1 MKRLWTNMIKQST
14 SILPSS
20 PRMCTKY
27 QCWYNAS
34 DDSNPV
40 ISWAYTL
47 RHTLRHCLK
56 VSDEYRTNN
65 CHFTKP
71 MLFIYRKV
79 LHPHHQMW
87 WADVDRMFDNAS
99 NWCERRKCWVTFD
112 AFKVNTFLWLS
123 FHTTTTHHIVLISD
137 YQIVL
142 EVTFISQD
150 KKGHHLPFFASSSS
164 SSACIGKD
172 ENTERYLHPP

>member
-1 MKRLWTNMIKQST
+1 MKRFWTNMIKQST
-14 SILPSS
+14 SIPPSL

-27 QCWYNAS
+27 QCWCVAS

-47 RHTLRHCLK
+47 PHTLRHCLT
-56 VSDEYRTNN
+56 VSDDYRTNN
-65 CHFTKP
+65 FHFTKP

-79 LHPHHQMW
+79 WLPHHQMW

-112 AFKVNTFLWLS
+112 AFKVNTFLGVS
-123 FHTTTTHHIVLISD
+123 FHTTTTHHIVLVSD
-137 YQIVL
+137 YQEVL
-142 EVTFISQD
+142 GVIIISQD
-150 KKGHHLPFFASSSS
+150 KKVHSHPLSASSFSS
-164 SSACIGKD
+164 SCIGKD